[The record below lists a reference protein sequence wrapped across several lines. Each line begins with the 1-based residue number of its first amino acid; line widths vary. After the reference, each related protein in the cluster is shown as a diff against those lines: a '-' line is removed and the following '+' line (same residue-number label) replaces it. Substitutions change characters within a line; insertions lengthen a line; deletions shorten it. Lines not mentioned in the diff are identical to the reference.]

1 MQKLTLFLLIILI
14 SLNVLAQNIKSSD
27 ENSSLII
34 NVQLIDGTG
43 TPGRKASVRFLGNKI
58 LEVGNL
64 KALKGEMVINGNG
77 LVLAP
82 GFIDSH
88 SHIGGSLAKYPEALA
103 DLNQGVTTIVSGQ
116 DGYGSYIDSIKA
128 GIARK
133 PIAINIATYTGHTD
147 LREKVLGTN
156 QMNRPATEKEIAAMQ
171 AILLSEL
178 KKGSLGLSTGLE
190 YEGAYFSSHT
200 EVLEL
205 ARTAASENARYIS
218 HIRSE
223 DIALADALDEIINI
237 GRVAKL
243 PVQISHIKLALK
255 DDWGKSSN
263 IIAQLQTARTNGVDI
278 TADCYPYEFWHST
291 LRVLFPKTDYTNP
304 VSAQYAVDHTFDP
317 TQSILIRFAAN
328 TNYAGKTIS
337 EIAAMR
343 KEKPAQTLMGLI
355 AEADAFEKAHPDATG
370 IEAIVAKSMTDEDVI
385 NFLAWSNTN
394 ICSDGSNGGHPRGYG
409 SFTRVL
415 GNYVR
420 DKKIMSLE
428 TAIQKMT
435 SLSAEHVGIK
445 NRGVIAAGYYADFV
459 LFNPATVKDNASFK
473 DSKALSD
480 GVEKVWV
487 NGVCVYNE
495 KKSTNKFPGIFIGK

>member
-1 MQKLTLFLLIILI
+1 MVIF
-14 SLNVLAQNIKSSD
+14 LNVLFSLSAVAQEQTIASEK
-27 ENSSLII
+27 SSLIT

-43 TPGRKASVRFLGNKI
+43 TPSRKASVRFVGNKI
-58 LEVGNL
+58 IAVGGL
-64 KALKGEMVINGNG
+64 TALKGELVINGKG

-88 SHIGGSLAKYPEALA
+88 SHIGGSLEKYPTALA
-103 DLNQGVTTIVSGQ
+103 DVNQGVTTIVSGQ
-116 DGYGSYIDSIKA
+116 DGYGSYVDSIKA

-147 LREKVLGTN
+147 LREKVLGKN
-156 QMNRPATEKEIAAMQ
+156 QLNRPATEKEIAAMQ

-190 YEGAYFSSHT
+190 YEGAYFSSKN

-205 ARTAASENARYIS
+205 AKTAASEKTRYIS

-223 DIALADALDEIINI
+223 DIALADAIDEIINI
-237 GRVAKL
+237 GREAKL

-255 DDWGKSSN
+255 DDWGKSPE
-263 IIAQLQTARTNGVDI
+263 IIAQLQNARFNGIDI

-317 TQSILIRFAAN
+317 TQSILIRYAPN
-328 TNYAGKTIS
+328 PSYAGKTIS

-343 KEKPAQTLMGLI
+343 KETPAQTLMGLI
-355 AEADAFEKAHPDATG
+355 AEADIYEKVHPDANG
-370 IEAIVAKSMTDEDVI
+370 VEAIVAKSMTDEDVI

-428 TAIQKMT
+428 SAIQKMT
-435 SLSAEHVGIK
+435 SLSAEHIGIK
-445 NRGVIAAGYYADFV
+445 NRGVIAAGYFADFV
-459 LFNPATVKDNASFK
+459 LFNPVTVKDNATFK

-480 GVEKVWV
+480 GIEKVWV
-487 NGVCVYNE
+487 NGVCVYEE
-495 KKSTNKFPGIFIGK
+495 KKSTNKFPGTFIGR

>member
-14 SLNVLAQNIKSSD
+14 SLNVLAQNIKNSD

-43 TPGRKASVRFLGNKI
+43 TPSRKACVRFLGNKI
-58 LEVGNL
+58 LEVGDL
-64 KALKGEMVINGNG
+64 KALKDEMVINGNG
-77 LVLAP
+77 LILAP

-116 DGYGSYIDSIKA
+116 DGYGSYVDSIKA

-147 LREKVLGTN
+147 LREKVLGSN
-156 QMNRPATEKEIAAMQ
+156 QMNRPATEKEIVAMQ

-190 YEGAYFSSHT
+190 YEGAYFSSHN

-205 ARTAASENARYIS
+205 AKTAASEKSRYIS

-237 GRVAKL
+237 GRIAKM

-255 DDWGKSSN
+255 DDWGKSAN

-343 KEKPAQTLMGLI
+343 HEKPAQTLMGLI
-355 AEADAFEKAHPDATG
+355 AEADTFEKAHPDANG
-370 IEAIVAKSMTDEDVI
+370 VEAIVAKSMTDEDVI

>member
-1 MQKLTLFLLIILI
+1 MQKLLFVILMGLFSLTLFSQDHI
-14 SLNVLAQNIKSSD
+14 NINES
-27 ENSSLII
+27 SSLIT

-43 TPGRKASVRFLGNKI
+43 TPRRKASVRFSGNKI
-58 LEVGNL
+58 LAVGNL
-64 KALKGEMVINGNG
+64 TALKDEKIINGNG
-77 LVLAP
+77 MVLAP

-88 SHIGGSLAKYPEALA
+88 SHIAGSLEKYPEALA

-116 DGYGSYIDSIKA
+116 DGYGSYVDSIKA

-147 LREKVLGTN
+147 LREKVLGKN

-171 AILLSEL
+171 VILLSEL

-190 YEGAYFSSHT
+190 YEGAYFSSRN
-200 EVLEL
+200 EVMEL
-205 ARTAASENARYIS
+205 AKTTATEKARYIS

-223 DIALADALDEIINI
+223 DIALADALEEIISI
-237 GRVAKL
+237 GREAKL

-263 IIAQLQTARTNGVDI
+263 IIAQLQTARLNGVDI

-291 LRVLFPKTDYTNP
+291 LKVLFPKTDYTNP
-304 VSAQYAVDHTFDP
+304 LSAQYAVDHTFDP
-317 TQSILIRFAAN
+317 TQSILIRFAPN

-337 EIAAMR
+337 DIAAIR
-343 KEKPAQTLMGLI
+343 KEKTAQTLMGLI
-355 AEADAFEKAHPDATG
+355 AEADAYEKAHPDATG
-370 IEAIVAKSMTDEDVI
+370 VEALVAKSMTDSDVI
-385 NFLAWSNTN
+385 NFLAWANTN

-428 TAIQKMT
+428 SAIQKMT

-459 LFNPATVKDNASFK
+459 LFNPTTIKDNASFK
-473 DSKALSD
+473 ESKALSD
-480 GVEKVWV
+480 GVKKVWV
-487 NGVCVYNE
+487 NGICVYDE
-495 KKSTNKFPGIFIGK
+495 KKSTNKFPGTFIGR

>member
-1 MQKLTLFLLIILI
+1 MQKLFYVVLFVMIA
-14 SLNVLAQNIKSSD
+14 LNAAAQND
-27 ENSSLII
+27 QPSSLITNI
-34 NVQLIDGTG
+34 RLIDGTG
-43 TPGRKASVRFLGNKI
+43 TPARTAAVRYAGNKI
-58 LEVGNL
+58 LAVGDL
-64 KALKGEMVINGNG
+64 KPLKGEPVFDGKG

-88 SHIGGSLAKYPEALA
+88 SHIGGSLEKYPSALA

-128 GIARK
+128 GISRK
-133 PIAINIATYTGHTD
+133 PIAINIATYTGHTG
-147 LREKVLGTN
+147 LREKVLEKN
-156 QMNRPATEKEIAAMQ
+156 QLNRPATEKEIADMQ
-171 AILLSEL
+171 VILLSEL

-190 YEGAYFSSHT
+190 YEGAYFSSRN
-200 EVLEL
+200 EVLAL
-205 ARTAASENARYIS
+205 AKTAAAEKTRYIS

-223 DIALADALDEIINI
+223 DIALADALDEIISI
-237 GRVAKL
+237 GREAKL

-255 DDWGKSSN
+255 DDWGKSAA
-263 IIAQLQTARTNGVDI
+263 IIAQLQEARFNGVDI

-317 TQSILIRFAAN
+317 TQSILIRFAPN
-328 TNYAGKTIS
+328 PVYAGKTIS
-337 EIAAMR
+337 EIAAIR

-355 AEADAFEKAHPDATG
+355 AEADVYEKANPNASG

-385 NFLAWSNTN
+385 NFLAWANTN

-428 TAIQKMT
+428 SAIQKMT
-435 SLSAEHVGIK
+435 SLSAEHVGLK
-445 NRGVIAAGYYADFV
+445 DRGVIAAGYFADFV
-459 LFNPATVKDNASFK
+459 LFDPATVKDNATFK

-480 GVEKVWV
+480 GIEKVWV
-487 NGVCVYNE
+487 NGVCVYEE
-495 KKSTNKFPGIFIGK
+495 KKSTNKFPGTFIGR